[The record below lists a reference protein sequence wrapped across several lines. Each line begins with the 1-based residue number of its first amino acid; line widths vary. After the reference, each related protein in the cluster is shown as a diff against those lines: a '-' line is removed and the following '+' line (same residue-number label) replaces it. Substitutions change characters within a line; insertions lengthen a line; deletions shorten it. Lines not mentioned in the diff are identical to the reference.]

1 MSPRTL
7 AQVPRVDM
15 GKRRSVRCP
24 VWPRPGPSA
33 PSPHPIRMFSRR
45 QNIRP
50 RIVWTLA
57 FIAALLLLVNGAI
70 FLSLRTSQ
78 RLLDQELGKRL
89 QGTAHIAALLVAPE
103 QFEMLSLASADTSAA
118 ADTALTDF
126 SMKMDSQEAA
136 DAVRAEWTRLA
147 QSAGLSNVVL
157 VDRHRRVLLRLR
169 DPFTYEPDV
178 VTLDPVPMTRA
189 LIGQASHSRLY
200 YKDGQYLRSGYAPVT
215 TPEGGI
221 VGAVAVE
228 GGSDAFAPLQ
238 RIRASVAGVVVF
250 TSVLVILIGFGF
262 VRTVDHLSRIEEN
275 LRHTDILASI
285 GQVSAGVAHE
295 IRNPLAVLR
304 GASSR
309 LQRPDLKPKERE
321 ELLGMIDEE
330 VTRMSAFVQNFL
342 HLSRRPNLE
351 PQEFEVRPVLERSLE
366 ILRVELDRAS
376 VSTLLE
382 WNADGP
388 IVLIGDPLA
397 MHHVFLNL
405 ALNARDVM
413 PSGGRLV
420 IRVSEKRGDLRI
432 QFEDTGPGV
441 PKDIRKKIF
450 DAFFTTRAKG
460 TGLGLAFVDR
470 IVSEHGGS
478 VTVGDAPK
486 GGALFEVRLPLEGP

>member
-1 MSPRTL
+1 
-7 AQVPRVDM
+7 
-15 GKRRSVRCP
+15 
-24 VWPRPGPSA
+24 
-33 PSPHPIRMFSRR
+33 MFPAR

-70 FLSLRTSQ
+70 FFSLRTSQ
-78 RLLDQELGKRL
+78 KLLDQELGKRL

-200 YKDGQYLRSGYAPVT
+200 YKDGQYLRSGYAPVMT
-215 TPEGGI
+215 QEGGI
-221 VGAVAVE
+221 LGAVAVE
-228 GGSDAFAPLQ
+228 GGSDAFQPLQ

-250 TSVLVILIGFGF
+250 TSILVILIGFGF

-309 LQRPDLKPKERE
+309 LQRTDLLPKERK
-321 ELLGMIDEE
+321 ELLDMIDEE
-330 VTRMSAFVQNFL
+330 VTRMSSFVQNFL

-351 PQEFEVRPVLERSLE
+351 PREFEVRPVLERSLE

-388 IVLIGDPLA
+388 IVLMGDPLA
-397 MHHVFLNL
+397 MHYVFLNL

-413 PSGGRLV
+413 PGGGRLV

-486 GGALFEVRLPLEGP
+486 GGAMFEVRLPLEGP

>member
-1 MSPRTL
+1 
-7 AQVPRVDM
+7 
-15 GKRRSVRCP
+15 
-24 VWPRPGPSA
+24 
-33 PSPHPIRMFSRR
+33 
-45 QNIRP
+45 
-50 RIVWTLA
+50 
-57 FIAALLLLVNGAI
+57 
-70 FLSLRTSQ
+70 
-78 RLLDQELGKRL
+78 
-89 QGTAHIAALLVAPE
+89 
-103 QFEMLSLASADTSAA
+103 
-118 ADTALTDF
+118 
-126 SMKMDSQEAA
+126 
-136 DAVRAEWTRLA
+136 
-147 QSAGLSNVVL
+147 
-157 VDRHRRVLLRLR
+157 
-169 DPFTYEPDV
+169 V
-178 VTLDPVPMTRA
+178 VTLDPVPMTKA

-200 YKDGQYLRSGYAPVT
+200 YKDGQYLRSGYAPVL
-215 TPEGGI
+215 TPEGGV

-228 GGSDAFAPLQ
+228 GGSEAFQPLQ
-238 RIRASVAGVVVF
+238 RIRASVAGVVALS
-250 TSVLVILIGFGF
+250 SVLVILIGLGF
-262 VRTVDHLSRIEEN
+262 VRTVGHLSRIEEN

-295 IRNPLAVLR
+295 IRNPLAVLQ

-309 LQRPDLKPKERE
+309 LQRREIRPEERA

-330 VTRMSAFVQNFL
+330 VNRMSAFVNNFL

-351 PQEFEVRPVLERSLE
+351 PQEYELRPVLERSLE
-366 ILRVELDRAS
+366 MLRVELDRAS
-376 VSTLLE
+376 VFTVVE
-382 WNADGP
+382 WNTDGA
-388 IVLIGDPLA
+388 IVLVGDPLA

-413 PSGGRLV
+413 PSGGKLV

-441 PKDIRKKIF
+441 PKDLRKKIF